1 MERQICVGGG
11 IAVPVL
17 EDVGEAN
24 VVVGGS
30 GVPADVYIARTNEV
44 VEYLEP
50 ELGWEV
56 QQGWRFGFSESQR
69 CKY

>member
-30 GVPADVYIARTNEV
+30 GVPADVYIARTKDV

-50 ELGWEV
+50 QLSWEV
-56 QQGWRFGFSESQR
+56 
-69 CKY
+69 

>member
-1 MERQICVGGG
+1 MERQICGGGG

-30 GVPADVYIARTNEV
+30 GVPADVYIARMKDV
-44 VEYLEP
+44 VEDLEP
-50 ELGWEV
+50 QLNWEV
-56 QQGWRFGFSESQR
+56 
-69 CKY
+69 